1 MAGAASRGGAGGR
14 RRRRPLSVLPLH
26 RSPSGGVG
34 PRGRLAPA
42 RAPPPARG
50 PSYTIPAR
58 PPQLGN
64 CGQRTPPPL
73 RRRRRRRR
81 GPGPAAAH
89 APGLPPSLM
98 LAAPQGRREG
108 GGDRTRRHAPWPCL
122 LRARRRLRRGAR
134 TAFFGQEED
143 LPDPTDQ
150 WLSEKTTLDHPAP
163 REGPPS
169 IFAHL
174 GILRKGALE
183 NARRKSDRR
192 QECHPVARA
201 WHYHAEPS
209 WLKVWS
215 WMLIC
220 TFKKSKQKPR
230 FKKTCKMLS
239 CCSPRL
245 TCK

>member
-1 MAGAASRGGAGGR
+1 MRAGSGSSAPSAPSTARLTPNRPSMRPRLRSSSAAFSAGAVNSSSTARAAMAGAASRGGAGGR

-73 RRRRRRRR
+73 RRRRRRR

-134 TAFFGQEED
+134 TAFFGEGRTLLGD
-143 LPDPTDQ
+143 LIDGESLVLQIGKLTQ
-150 WLSEKTTLDHPAP
+150 CHKGFGLSSDILKPK
-163 REGPPS
+163 
-169 IFAHL
+169 L
-174 GILRKGALE
+174 GL
-183 NARRKSDRR
+183 
-192 QECHPVARA
+192 
-201 WHYHAEPS
+201 
-209 WLKVWS
+209 
-215 WMLIC
+215 
-220 TFKKSKQKPR
+220 
-230 FKKTCKMLS
+230 
-239 CCSPRL
+239 
-245 TCK
+245 